1 MTPDL
6 LKCPYCNEKLQ
17 SYAVPGFTAPCCGK
31 LVAARER
38 VKPVDVMVFIPF
50 NHYMHEH
57 GLEGDNTK
65 IPGTVRLDQFR
76 RDSLWTMVYFD
87 SDFYVRLTP
96 KFMEL
101 EKAGFSHG
109 ISLGTKF
116 SSEVDAH
123 RFADTLDKFF
133 DAMEKT
139 MRADPDRIKEL
150 RKKYKKLRKKRIG

>member
-6 LKCPYCNEKLQ
+6 LKCPYCNEKLE
-17 SYAVPGFTAPCCGK
+17 SYSTPAFTAPCCGK
-31 LVAARER
+31 LVGARER
-38 VKPVDVMVFIPF
+38 APIVDVMVFRPLKD
-50 NHYMHEH
+50 YMQQH
-57 GLEGDNTK
+57 GLQGDNTK
-65 IPGTVRLDQFR
+65 IPGTVRLKASR
-76 RDSLWTMVYFD
+76 LESRWTMVYFD

-116 SSEVDAH
+116 STEADAH

-133 DAMEKT
+133 DAMAAT
-139 MRADPDRIKEL
+139 ILANPDRVKTCID
-150 RKKYKKLRKKRIG
+150 